1 MACVSV
7 IWGNSCVVSVY
18 FIWGHRAIYVEE
30 TLRGS
35 MAQRKGS
42 KPFSWVKSR
51 QLLDPRKTW
60 NVLSNRV
67 CGERPTKYF
76 SRNKLPTRFPEDIV
90 RIKRSAL
97 QTVDGGPFKGKRLQ
111 KMKSS
116 SFGLIAIFLRHAPDS
131 QLFHGN
137 IFERLRCFLNSLDLS
152 VCEDQ
157 AIGTSKG
164 ILKSLRLLWKLQRI
178 AVCKCHRQPMCSHIK
193 WMMMILAASCL
204 PRQVASLK
212 R

>member
-1 MACVSV
+1 M
-7 IWGNSCVVSVY
+7 
-18 FIWGHRAIYVEE
+18 EE
-30 TLRGS
+30 NLRGF
-35 MAQRKGS
+35 MAQRNGS
-42 KPFSWVKSR
+42 KLFSRVKSR

-90 RIKRSAL
+90 RIIIKRSAL

-111 KMKSS
+111 KMKPS
-116 SFGLIAIFLRHAPDS
+116 SFGLIAVFLRHAPDS
-131 QLFHGN
+131 QLFHDN

-157 AIGTSKG
+157 AIGTSTEVATSTSTP
-164 ILKSLRLLWKLQRI
+164 LKTPANRRLQMPSSTDVLSHQVDDDDTGCFLLTPPSSFSKKVSL
-178 AVCKCHRQPMCSHIK
+178 
-193 WMMMILAASCL
+193 
-204 PRQVASLK
+204 
-212 R
+212 

>member
-1 MACVSV
+1 M
-7 IWGNSCVVSVY
+7 
-18 FIWGHRAIYVEE
+18 EE
-30 TLRGS
+30 NLREF

-42 KPFSWVKSR
+42 KPFSRVKSR

-67 CGERPTKYF
+67 CGERRTKYF

-90 RIKRSAL
+90 TIIIKRSAL

-111 KMKSS
+111 KMKPS
-116 SFGLIAIFLRHAPDS
+116 SFELIAVFLRHAPDS
-131 QLFHGN
+131 QLFHDN

-157 AIGTSKG
+157 AIGT
-164 ILKSLRLLWKLQRI
+164 IRL
-178 AVCKCHRQPMCSHIK
+178 S
-193 WMMMILAASCL
+193 
-204 PRQVASLK
+204 VASRRTVGVCNCCLLTLQNLGF
-212 R
+212 

>member
-1 MACVSV
+1 M
-7 IWGNSCVVSVY
+7 
-18 FIWGHRAIYVEE
+18 EE
-30 TLRGS
+30 NLRGF

-42 KPFSWVKSR
+42 KLFSRVKSR

-60 NVLSNRV
+60 NILSNRI

-90 RIKRSAL
+90 RIIIKRSAL

-111 KMKSS
+111 KMKPS
-116 SFGLIAIFLRHAPDS
+116 SFGLIAVFLRHAPDS
-131 QLFHGN
+131 QLFHDN
-137 IFERLRCFLNSLDLS
+137 TFERLRCFLNSLDLS

-164 ILKSLRLLWKLQRI
+164 ILKSLRLL
-178 AVCKCHRQPMCSHIK
+178 
-193 WMMMILAASCL
+193 
-204 PRQVASLK
+204 
-212 R
+212 

>member
-1 MACVSV
+1 M
-7 IWGNSCVVSVY
+7 
-18 FIWGHRAIYVEE
+18 EE

-42 KPFSWVKSR
+42 KPFSRVKSR

-97 QTVDGGPFKGKRLQ
+97 QTVDGGPFMGKRLQ

-164 ILKSLRLLWKLQRI
+164 ILKSLRLL
-178 AVCKCHRQPMCSHIK
+178 
-193 WMMMILAASCL
+193 
-204 PRQVASLK
+204 
-212 R
+212 

>member
-1 MACVSV
+1 MV
-7 IWGNSCVVSVY
+7 IGLKRQLSEFRLTNGMRFCHLSKQLRCLSLLYLRSQGN
-18 FIWGHRAIYVEE
+18 
-30 TLRGS
+30 LRGGNLTRVK
-35 MAQRKGS
+35 AQRKGS

-97 QTVDGGPFKGKRLQ
+97 QTVDGGPFMGKRLQ

-137 IFERLRCFLNSLDLS
+137 IFERLRCFINSLDLS

-164 ILKSLRLLWKLQRI
+164 ILKSLRLL
-178 AVCKCHRQPMCSHIK
+178 
-193 WMMMILAASCL
+193 
-204 PRQVASLK
+204 
-212 R
+212 